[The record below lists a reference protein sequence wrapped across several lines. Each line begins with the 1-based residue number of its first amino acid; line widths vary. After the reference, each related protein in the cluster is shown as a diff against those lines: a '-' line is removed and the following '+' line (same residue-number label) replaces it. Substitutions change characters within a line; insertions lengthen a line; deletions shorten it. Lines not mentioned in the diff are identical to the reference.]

1 MIDTGKTRPFAS
13 KQTSASIISCI
24 FLISL
29 LSGSVLAN
37 DAGSGSD
44 AGGNASSATYLPAN
58 NSTYY
63 GNLTQGSDTDDYYAV
78 NMSWGTGIAV
88 TISIPANSDFDLIL
102 QSSGGAQIDSS
113 TNGTGQSDHV
123 TSNGTSVGGSTVYI
137 WVDQYLG
144 SGQYTM
150 QIEIFSAGN
159 GSGGIGNDAGSGQDA
174 GGSMSNALPL
184 TLSNGTTNATNST
197 TFQANLSSVNDDD
210 WYSIYVPTGYGI
222 YVEMYHNSSADFD
235 MWLYDSNGTELDEAF
250 TGNVPETVGS
260 NGTDIG
266 SSTAYLEIKDWPVSP
281 SYGAYN
287 FTVNLFSIAGNPAY
301 SQDDGLSG
309 GDAGDDLGNATSL
322 PIPQTSNS
330 TRSFTGW
337 KSASDDPN
345 DWYSFTVPTDY
356 GVEVNMSSTNVTGYL
371 VLYWESNLTLID
383 SSLNNN
389 GAEYVTSD
397 GPEVSG
403 QDVLLRAMAITGE
416 GFYNFTVNVFTL
428 DTDNDGWQD
437 TTEIQCGTD
446 PEDYNST
453 PADFDYDGICDAMDP
468 DDDNDGTD
476 DVDDDFPQD
485 ASETTDT
492 DNDGIGNNAD
502 NDDDGDGWDD
512 SEEADCNTNPLDYN
526 SQPSDTDSDELCNEL
541 DDDDDGDGYLD
552 SNDDFPLDDS
562 EWLDTDNDGTG
573 NNEDAND
580 DGDGFSDADEILCG
594 SDPLS
599 YASVPVD
606 TDTDGICDIMDTD
619 DDGDGFADDIDEFPN
634 NPQEWIDTDSD
645 GQGDNS
651 DFDDDNDGVLD
662 EFDAF
667 DTDPS
672 EQYDFDGDGL
682 GDNYDTDDDNDGWSD
697 SDETTCLSDSQ
708 DSESI
713 PADWDSDQICDV
725 MDDDDDGDG
734 YPDIDDAFQ
743 YDVDEWVDT
752 DSDGIGDNE
761 DTDDDGDSWEDAI
774 EPNCGADP
782 LDVTSTP
789 MDTDSDGTCDYL
801 DPDDDNDGA
810 MDADDAFPVN
820 PDEQTDTD
828 GDGIGNNED
837 NDDDGDNW
845 TDYAESMC
853 DTSPLSDTSIP
864 VDTDGDATCDKL
876 DLDDDGD
883 GVPDSGDKFPLDSL
897 EWEDLN
903 NDGLGDNGN
912 PLSIVDKMKLNPGIS
927 ALAVIAVLASVGA
940 AIYANMSR
948 NGGALLSNTK
958 SAKGRIESDNDTNLG
973 QNQETAPPVPPG
985 LGPADEPPEGYA
997 KSWEELPPGGEYT
1010 DTVPMK
1016 YVGEL
1021 CGTWIQQEDESWKR
1035 E

>member
-1 MIDTGKTRPFAS
+1 
-13 KQTSASIISCI
+13 
-24 FLISL
+24 
-29 LSGSVLAN
+29 
-37 DAGSGSD
+37 
-44 AGGNASSATYLPAN
+44 
-58 NSTYY
+58 
-63 GNLTQGSDTDDYYAV
+63 
-78 NMSWGTGIAV
+78 
-88 TISIPANSDFDLIL
+88 
-102 QSSGGAQIDSS
+102 
-113 TNGTGQSDHV
+113 
-123 TSNGTSVGGSTVYI
+123 
-137 WVDQYLG
+137 
-144 SGQYTM
+144 
-150 QIEIFSAGN
+150 
-159 GSGGIGNDAGSGQDA
+159 
-174 GGSMSNALPL
+174 
-184 TLSNGTTNATNST
+184 
-197 TFQANLSSVNDDD
+197 
-210 WYSIYVPTGYGI
+210 
-222 YVEMYHNSSADFD
+222 
-235 MWLYDSNGTELDEAF
+235 
-250 TGNVPETVGS
+250 
-260 NGTDIG
+260 
-266 SSTAYLEIKDWPVSP
+266 
-281 SYGAYN
+281 
-287 FTVNLFSIAGNPAY
+287 
-301 SQDDGLSG
+301 
-309 GDAGDDLGNATSL
+309 
-322 PIPQTSNS
+322 
-330 TRSFTGW
+330 
-337 KSASDDPN
+337 
-345 DWYSFTVPTDY
+345 
-356 GVEVNMSSTNVTGYL
+356 
-371 VLYWESNLTLID
+371 
-383 SSLNNN
+383 
-389 GAEYVTSD
+389 
-397 GPEVSG
+397 
-403 QDVLLRAMAITGE
+403 
-416 GFYNFTVNVFTL
+416 
-428 DTDNDGWQD
+428 
-437 TTEIQCGTD
+437 
-446 PEDYNST
+446 
-453 PADFDYDGICDAMDP
+453 
-468 DDDNDGTD
+468 
-476 DVDDDFPQD
+476 
-485 ASETTDT
+485 
-492 DNDGIGNNAD
+492 
-502 NDDDGDGWDD
+502 
-512 SEEADCNTNPLDYN
+512 
-526 SQPSDTDSDELCNEL
+526 
-541 DDDDDGDGYLD
+541 
-552 SNDDFPLDDS
+552 
-562 EWLDTDNDGTG
+562 
-573 NNEDAND
+573 
-580 DGDGFSDADEILCG
+580 
-594 SDPLS
+594 
-599 YASVPVD
+599 
-606 TDTDGICDIMDTD
+606 MDTD

-713 PADWDSDQICDV
+713 PADWDSDQVCDV

-853 DTSPLSDTSIP
+853 DTSPLSDTSTP

-927 ALAVIAVLASVGA
+927 ALAVIAVLASAGA

-948 NGGALLSNTK
+948 NGGALLSNSK
-958 SAKGRIESDNDTNLG
+958 SAKGRSESGDNTNTG
-973 QNQETAPPVPPG
+973 QNQETSPPVPPG
-985 LGPADEPPEGYA
+985 LESADEPSEGYA

-1016 YVGEL
+1016 YVGES